1 MDTLAAFIGL
11 AFIIGLYVLIVW
23 AVSSAIDG
31 RKPVKHKSF
40 WWVFFFGL
48 VGGIIATLLEIRDKE

>member
-1 MDTLAAFIGL
+1 MDTFAAFVGL
-11 AFIIGLYVLIVW
+11 LFVIALYVFIVW
-23 AVSSAIDG
+23 LVSRAIDG
-31 RKPVKHKSF
+31 SGQRKHKSF